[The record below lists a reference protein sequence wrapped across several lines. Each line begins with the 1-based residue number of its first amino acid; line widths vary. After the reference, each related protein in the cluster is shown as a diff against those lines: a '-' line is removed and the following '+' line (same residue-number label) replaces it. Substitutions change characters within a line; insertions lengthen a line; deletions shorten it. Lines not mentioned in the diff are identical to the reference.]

1 MSSTNADLIAVSLTC
16 PKDPKSPFRMGPP
29 SYLVVSRDGS
39 GPFFWPRVG
48 FRVLRSS
55 SGRVSG

>member
-1 MSSTNADLIAVSLTC
+1 MFIDDSNPRMIEEKLVDLNGNSVL
-16 PKDPKSPFRMGPP
+16 
-29 SYLVVSRDGS
+29 SRDGS

>member
-1 MSSTNADLIAVSLTC
+1 MFFSNT
-16 PKDPKSPFRMGPP
+16 
-29 SYLVVSRDGS
+29 YLDIRDGS

>member
-1 MSSTNADLIAVSLTC
+1 MDTETSLALVSS
-16 PKDPKSPFRMGPP
+16 
-29 SYLVVSRDGS
+29 LVIGDRDGS

-55 SGRVSG
+55 LGGVSG